1 MAKYGTKRYGSGI
14 RYGVTSVVSVYY
26 QSNIVATSSDYKTI
40 SINWD
45 PITADPTDPSPT
57 HWVLVKSYTGTLD
70 DPAKGTFLDGGSY
83 SSIGTFYTDVS
94 TDREDLEV
102 SYSIWLFN
110 GSSWIF
116 CGSSYAILI
125 GNKNSLLKISNW
137 LPKTWL
143 NSDNNVGEDFSNYG
157 DNSLVTTL
165 GVFSFMYDYMRVQG
179 KLLLNSWD
187 SFYTP
192 SSLLEYK
199 GTSLGFKYEAA
210 LGDIYNRS
218 IAATGNIINSYKGTS
233 LGLETYT
240 TALTHWNA
248 NYSLGHNM
256 MLDYNDSSF
265 EESVGRWGVS
275 AGTLTRS
282 TYTIEGMSAP
292 TPFVDTSYPAKNLGL
307 GKVNSTD
314 IIALAMSLPASGLDI
329 KNNSIPVKEN
339 TRYLFSGWARHDT
352 TSKIITATITWYD
365 QFGNSLGT
373 TAEGPRLTTT
383 TAFKE
388 FTTASDSGRNGKLS
402 PLGAVFAK
410 ININVFND
418 IFILDSSSYGILNTS
433 TLS

>member
-1 MAKYGTKRYGSGI
+1 MAKYGTKRYGSGV
-14 RYGVTSVVSVYY
+14 RYGVTSVVNVYY
-26 QSNIVATSSDYKTI
+26 QSNIVAKSKDYKTI

-45 PITADPTDPSPT
+45 PITPDPSDPTPT
-57 HWVLVKSYTGTLD
+57 HWALVKSYTGTLD
-70 DPAKGTFLDGGSY
+70 DPGKGIFLDGGSY

-110 GSSWIF
+110 SSAWIF
-116 CGSSYAILI
+116 CGSSYTVLI
-125 GNKNSLLKISNW
+125 GTKDSLFKISNW
-137 LPKTWL
+137 LPKAWL
-143 NSDNNVGEDFSNYG
+143 NSDNNVGEDFSTYG

-233 LGLETYT
+233 LG
-240 TALTHWNA
+240 
-248 NYSLGHNM
+248 HNM

-265 EESVGRWGVS
+265 EESLGRWGVS

-282 TYTIEGMSAP
+282 TYTIEGISAP
-292 TPFVDTSYPAKNLGL
+292 TPFVDASYPAKNLGL

-314 IIALAMSLPASGLDI
+314 VVALAMSLPASNLDI

-352 TSKIITATITWYD
+352 ASKVISATITWYD
-365 QFGNSLGT
+365 AFGKSLGT
-373 TAEGPRLTTT
+373 TPDGPRLTTT

-388 FTTASDSGRNGKLS
+388 FTTASDSGRNGQLS

-410 ININVFND
+410 ININVFTD
-418 IFILDSSSYGILNTS
+418 IFILDSSFDGILDTS
-433 TLS
+433 VLS